1 MKKNIRIFA
10 LFAIFSASALTAYLI
25 MGPKT
30 IDELK
35 HSVEPTAS
43 LYPAAKPMADVMNMV
58 DDNNEALPLS
68 EATNGKW
75 ALLYFGY
82 ASCPDTCPMDLSK
95 ISQTIHKMEKAKE
108 LQVVFVSVDPSRD
121 IGKMSSFV
129 KGFHKDFVGLSSTEE
144 NIVTISKKLG
154 VYHQVAVAKQLA
166 EQHSDGEHSHDMDS
180 HDGHDMDSHDG
191 HDMDSHDGHDMD
203 SHDGHSPKAND
214 QYLIDHTTSY
224 LLLNPELELV
234 ALLSSPHKP
243 NAMAKALDEI
253 ITALR

>member
-1 MKKNIRIFA
+1 MKNNIKIFI
-10 LFAIFSASALTAYLI
+10 LFAIFSASALTSYLV
-25 MGPKT
+25 MGPKS

-43 LYPAAKPMADVMNMV
+43 LYPAAKPVADVMNMV
-58 DDNNEALPLS
+58 DDNNNTLPLS

-95 ISQTIHKMEKAKE
+95 ISQTIHKMDKAEE

-129 KGFHKDFVGLSSTEE
+129 KGFHKDFVGLSATED

-154 VYHQVAVAKQLA
+154 VYHQVVQAQKLAK
-166 EQHSDGEHSHDMDS
+166 EHSDSDHNHDIDS
-180 HDGHDMDSHDG
+180 HDSHEMESHD
-191 HDMDSHDGHDMD
+191 D
-203 SHDGHSPKAND
+203 HSPKADD

-224 LLLNPELELV
+224 LLLNPDLELT

-243 NAMAKALDEI
+243 IEMAKALDEI
-253 ITALR
+253 IKALR